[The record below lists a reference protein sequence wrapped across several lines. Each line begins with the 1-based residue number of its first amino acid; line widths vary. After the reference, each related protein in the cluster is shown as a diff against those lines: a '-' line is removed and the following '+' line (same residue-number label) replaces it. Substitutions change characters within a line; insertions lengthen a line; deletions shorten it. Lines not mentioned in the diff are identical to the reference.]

1 MATTKRCC
9 TCHELRPLTDFNVR
23 RAAPDGLQSRC
34 RACSRAWYVAH
45 REQHRANVRRRTV
58 PTRVEYKRRI
68 GAHLQAH
75 PCVDCGETDVRV
87 LDFDHEA
94 GSDKRSDIAA
104 LVAAC
109 GRWSDIEAEIAKCS
123 VRCANC
129 HRRVT
134 SERAGDWRSDFAADL
149 MRWTGEQAA
158 ARLHDVL
165 GPPRER

>member
-1 MATTKRCC
+1 MDATKRCC

-45 REQHRANVRRRTV
+45 REQHRANVARRTV
-58 PTRVEYKRRI
+58 ATRLEYKRRI
-68 GAHLQAH
+68 GVHLRAH

-87 LDFDHEA
+87 LDFDHDS
-94 GSDKRSDIAA
+94 GSDKRADIAA

-134 SERAGDWRSDFAADL
+134 SERARDWRAVLAVDLGRAASE
-149 MRWTGEQAA
+149 RAA
-158 ARLHDVL
+158 ERLRAVL
-165 GPPRER
+165 APPG